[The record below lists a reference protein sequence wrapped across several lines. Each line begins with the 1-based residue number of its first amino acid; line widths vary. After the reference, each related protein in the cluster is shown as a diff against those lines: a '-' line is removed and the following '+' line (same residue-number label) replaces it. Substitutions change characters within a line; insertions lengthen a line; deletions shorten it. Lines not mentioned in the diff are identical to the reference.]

1 MKSVLEE
8 LMELGFER
16 VTGCVV
22 KGYVARSYQRFQ
34 PHAFLKPAT
43 RAILR

>member
-1 MKSVLEE
+1 MNSVLEE

-16 VTGCVV
+16 VTDGVV
-22 KGYVARSYQRFQ
+22 NGYVARSYQRFR
-34 PHAFLKPAT
+34 PNAFLEPAT